1 MFQSAA
7 AVDGDGF
14 WMSLNNERGNILAE
28 LLKDIFQFFKKNI
41 WAISILTLAIEF
53 PFILIQNIH
62 YFSGASSEFSDNVSS
77 IFFLITLVIYPF
89 STGAQIALYSM
100 ILQSAKIDL
109 KKCLFESL
117 KNLLNL
123 IIASL
128 IYLSFTFLGLL
139 AFVIPGIIIG
149 VRLSFYGFFI
159 VLEGLKPLDAL
170 KKSAQVTKEYTWL
183 MAGSLFVIAS
193 LLIVLL
199 LSMQLILNRFGL
211 YNLFSATLLD
221 SIFAILGWLS
231 LILVFRFYCLY
242 KEKTEKGQPT
252 VR

>member
-1 MFQSAA
+1 
-7 AVDGDGF
+7 
-14 WMSLNNERGNILAE
+14 
-28 LLKDIFQFFKKNI
+28 
-41 WAISILTLAIEF
+41 
-53 PFILIQNIH
+53 
-62 YFSGASSEFSDNVSS
+62 
-77 IFFLITLVIYPF
+77 
-89 STGAQIALYSM
+89 M

>member
-1 MFQSAA
+1 MKG
-7 AVDGDGF
+7 VY
-14 WMSLNNERGNILAE
+14 ILIE
-28 LLKDIFQFFKKNI
+28 LFKDIFQFFKKNL

-62 YFSGASSEFSDNVSS
+62 YFSSTPSELSNNVSS

-89 STGAQIALYSM
+89 STGAQISLYSM
-100 ILQSAKIDL
+100 ILRAAKIDL
-109 KKCLFESL
+109 KECVYTSL

-123 IIASL
+123 IFASL

-139 AFVIPGIIIG
+139 AFIIPGVIIG

-159 VLEGLKPLDAL
+159 VLDDLKPVDAL
-170 KKSAQVTKEYTWL
+170 KKSALATKEYTWL
-183 MAGSLFVIAS
+183 MAGSLFIIGA
-193 LLIVLL
+193 LLIVPLFL
-199 LSMQLILNRFGL
+199 IQFMLSRSGL

-221 SIFAILGWLS
+221 SVFAIMGWLN

-242 KEKTEKGQPT
+242 KDKIEKERPT
-252 VR
+252 VS